1 MQPLGVVDRTYLQR
15 LSSEPL
21 TSLHYCMCTEA
32 NAVVHVEIAAATY
45 ICTPAS
51 MHLYVLTCNANEEVH
66 PRTLIATGLI
76 HSPRW
81 HFFAVPLR
89 PPGPTR
95 PRAIHGF
102 RMTPDRFASGVL
114 DDLGEL
120 TRS

>member
-51 MHLYVLTCNANEEVH
+51 MHLYVFTCNADEEVH

-81 HFFAVPLR
+81 HGCSA
-89 PPGPTR
+89 TE
-95 PRAIHGF
+95 
-102 RMTPDRFASGVL
+102 ASGPDTSPSTTWL
-114 DDLGEL
+114 PHDG
-120 TRS
+120 